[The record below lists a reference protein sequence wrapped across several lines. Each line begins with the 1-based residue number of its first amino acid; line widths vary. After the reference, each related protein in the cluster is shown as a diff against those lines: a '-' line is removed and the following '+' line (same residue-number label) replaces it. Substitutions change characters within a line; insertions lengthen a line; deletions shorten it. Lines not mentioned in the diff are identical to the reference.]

1 MTRSEILKKYEACM
15 DNMLLILHDIQNNS
29 LQNYISE
36 EDIKEVSKF
45 LNTSYSSVYGVIT
58 YYSMFSHK
66 PRGSNLIRVC
76 NSPVCNLQN
85 SEEII
90 DKLKETLKVEIG
102 QTSSDGKFTLETC
115 ECLGMCSASP
125 VAMIN
130 KDYHGVLSADRVKKV
145 LQKYN

>member
-1 MTRSEILKKYEACM
+1 MTLSEILNKYEARM

-29 LQNYISE
+29 PQNYISE
-36 EDIKEVSKF
+36 EDINEVSSF
-45 LNTSYSSVYGVIT
+45 LNTTYSSVYGVVT
-58 YYSMFSHK
+58 YYSMFSIK

-90 DKLKETLKVEIG
+90 DELKETLKVDLG
-102 QTSSDGKFTLETC
+102 QTTADGKFTLETC

-125 VAMIN
+125 VAMI
-130 KDYHGVLSADRVKKV
+130 KEDYHGVLNSDRLKKV